1 MSGRKRKAS
10 DDDQD
15 DRMSPSPSTSPS
27 TSARSLPHNF
37 AHRSIKRTRTAVS
50 AGRPLDLPRLLE
62 TLSADDMRNLL
73 QNICDQNPLI
83 AHEVVTKAPRPSV
96 ESTLAVLQKY
106 EAAFKESFPFGNRP
120 SSDYTYNRAHRPMMQ
135 LIDALKDFTPHFLPP
150 NETQPTVSLAYLDAV
165 TQIIHGIPEWDTY
178 QHNRP
183 KHEAYEELSHAWALA
198 IHEGAKRG
206 GGFHLQFGGWDQKL
220 LKHNEES
227 GGKMQDAVNE
237 LRASVGWPAASSN
250 NQSNQPAA
258 LDDRAAIRQQILS
271 GTYGQDVPVGA
282 GRW

>member
-1 MSGRKRKAS
+1 MSAS
-10 DDDQD
+10 
-15 DRMSPSPSTSPS
+15 PVASPSTA
-27 TSARSLPHNF
+27 ARPLPHTF
-37 AHRSIKRTRTAVS
+37 AQRSVKRTRTAVS
-50 AGRPLDLPRLLE
+50 TGRPLDLPRLLE

-73 QNICDQNPLI
+73 QNICDQNPAI

-96 ESTLAVLQKY
+96 ESTLAVLHKY
-106 EAAFKESFPFGNRP
+106 ESSFKEAFPFGNRP
-120 SSDYTYNRAHRPMMQ
+120 TSDYTYNRAHRPMMQ

-150 NETQPTVSLAYLDAV
+150 NEPQPNVSLAYLDAV
-165 TQIIHGIPEWDTY
+165 TQIIHSIPEWDTY

-183 KHEAYEELSHAWALA
+183 KHDAYDDLSHAWALV

-220 LKHNEES
+220 LNHNQQS
-227 GGKMQDAVNE
+227 GGKMHDAVNE
-237 LRASVGWPAASSN
+237 LRASVGCHGASAAPSTPAAAAAA
-250 NQSNQPAA
+250 AA

-271 GTYGQDVPVGA
+271 GTYGQDVPVSA